1 MMHKKN
7 DKENK
12 NEHVKEAEFQPD
24 IENVQ
29 EENSEEQIISIPKD
43 EYDQLL
49 LSRANAAQALE
60 KMLRIQADFENS
72 RKRLER
78 DKTEFIKYAN
88 DQIISQLIPFV
99 DDFKRAIA
107 AADQTKDFDVL
118 HKGVEMILNHLL
130 DLLKEKGI
138 TEIEAV
144 GKMFDPAFHEAM
156 LQVETDDHP
165 ENTIVEEF
173 EKGYLLNNKVLRAAK
188 VKVAKAK
195 EESTE

>member
-1 MMHKKN
+1 MMHKKTH
-7 DKENK
+7 KE
-12 NEHVKEAEFQPD
+12 KEKEVESQPD
-24 IENVQ
+24 IKNNQ
-29 EENSEEQIISIPKD
+29 EENCEEQIISIPKA
-43 EYDQLL
+43 EYDELL
-49 LSRANAAQALE
+49 LSRDNAAQALE

-78 DKTEFIKYAN
+78 DKSDFIKYAN

-107 AADQTKDFDVL
+107 AADQTNDFDVL
-118 HKGVEMILNHLL
+118 HKGVEMILKHLL

-138 TEIEAV
+138 TEIESI

-156 LQVETDDHP
+156 LQIETDEHP

-173 EKGYLLNNKVLRAAK
+173 QKGYLLNNRVLRVAK

-195 EESTE
+195 EEQ